1 MSENLRLEIL
11 NKLNAEGS
19 IGNTS
24 AIFKDVSVESIIGAL
39 KSLEIQEKVEYKT
52 LSTEVWSLE
61 PEGQDQLDNGSY
73 EAQIFEAVPAGD
85 QGISIDELKAKFGN
99 KANLGQ
105 GKGFKNKWIKK
116 AGNNIVRL
124 VSEIVDQTRVDLEVV
139 KSTGTHPNKDVLKDL
154 KRRSLVRS
162 AKLLSYAVS
171 KGQNFSTELT
181 KQSTDL
187 TVEMLQ
193 NGQWKNAEFKK
204 FNFDSLGVN
213 PEGGNLHPVMKVREE
228 FRQIFLQMGFEEM
241 ATNDFVE
248 TAFWNFD
255 TLYVPQQHPARDLQD
270 TFFIKDPA
278 QSKELPE
285 FWQSVKAVHEKGG
298 YGSIGYRCPWSEA
311 EARKLVLRTHTTSV
325 SSHVLNML
333 GKEPYRPAKYFSID
347 RVYRNE
353 DIDRTHLAEFH
364 QVEGVI
370 VDKNMS
376 LGSLID
382 FLDQFFR
389 KMGLEK
395 LRFKPAYNPYTEP
408 SMEIFA
414 WHEDFGKWIE
424 IGNSGMFRPEMLRPL
439 GLEEGV
445 QVAGFGLSLERPTM
459 IMYEIADIRDLVGHS
474 VDLGLVKSG
483 PACRL
488 NKGITRESAHAS
500 RKPESA

>member
-1 MSENLRLEIL
+1 MSEDLRLDIL
-11 NKLNAEGS
+11 NKLDAEGS
-19 IGNTS
+19 IADTS
-24 AIFKDVSVESIIGAL
+24 ATFKDVSVESIIGAL
-39 KSLEIQEKVEYKT
+39 KSLEIQEKVGYTT
-52 LSTEVWSLE
+52 LTTETWSLE
-61 PEGQDQLDNGSY
+61 PEGQYQLDNGSY
-73 EAQIFEAVPAGD
+73 EAQIFYAVPAGD
-85 QGISIDELKAKFGN
+85 QGISIDELKAKYGKN
-99 KANLGQ
+99 AILGQ

-124 VSEIVDQTRVDLEVV
+124 VDEIVDQTKLDLEVV
-139 KSTGTHPNKDVLKDL
+139 KNTGEHPQKDVLKDL
-154 KRRSLVRS
+154 KRRSLVKS
-162 AKLLSYAVS
+162 TKFLSYAVN
-171 KGQNFSTELT
+171 KGQNFSTDLK

-193 NGQWKNAEFKK
+193 SGQWKNAEFKK

-213 PEGGNLHPVMKVREE
+213 LEGGNLHPIMKVREE
-228 FRQIFLQMGFEEM
+228 FRQIFFQMGFEEM
-241 ATNDFVE
+241 ATNDFIE

-255 TLYVPQQHPARDLQD
+255 ALYVPQQHSARDLQD
-270 TFFIKDPA
+270 TFFIGEPA
-278 QSKELPE
+278 QANSLPG
-285 FWQSVKAVHEKGG
+285 FWQTVKDAHEKGG

-311 EARKLVLRTHTTSV
+311 EAKRLVLRTHTTSV
-325 SSHVLNML
+325 SSHVLNKL
-333 GKEPYRPAKYFSID
+333 AQEPYRPAKYFSID

-353 DIDRTHLAEFH
+353 ATDCTHLAEFH
-364 QVEGVI
+364 QIEGVI

-382 FLDQFFR
+382 FLNKFFR
-389 KMGLEK
+389 RMGLNK

-414 WHEDFGKWIE
+414 WHDHFGKWIE

-459 IMYEIADIRDLVGHS
+459 LMYDIKDIRELVGHG
-474 VDLGLVKSG
+474 VDLGLIKSG

-488 NKGITRESAHAS
+488 DKGIAS
-500 RKPESA
+500 EAMKAEAN